1 MTLFRYFL
9 AGLLG
14 AATLGGLGSA
24 RAEPGVVIEVYVF
37 EDGSAEITCPTSA
50 CRAVC
55 RDVEGQSLL
64 VQGEF
69 YRVGS
74 NCTVELSDGAV
85 LQEAIEELIALVGEE
100 IPAGDETQVTVIEIN
115 EDEFESSETPPANN
129 TENQPLSAQAPV
141 PQ

>member
-14 AATLGGLGSA
+14 VATFGGLGSA

-85 LQEAIEELIALVGEE
+85 LQEAVEELIAIVGEE
-100 IPAGDETQVTVIEIN
+100 IFAGALVPVTGVTEIN
-115 EDEFESSETPPANN
+115 EDEFDNPEPPPAQN
-129 TENQPLSAQAPV
+129 TPNEPLSPSAPV
-141 PQ
+141 P

>member
-14 AATLGGLGSA
+14 AATFVGFGSA
-24 RAEPGVVIEVYVF
+24 RAEPGVVIEIYVF

-69 YRVGS
+69 YRIGS

-85 LQEAIEELIALVGEE
+85 LQEAVVELIALVGEE
-100 IPAGDETQVTVIEIN
+100 FPAGAEFEVTTEIN
-115 EDEFESSETPPANN
+115 PDEFDSGETPPANN
-129 TENQPLSAQAPV
+129 TENVSDETPNGVQN
-141 PQ
+141 

>member
-1 MTLFRYFL
+1 MSFIRYLL
-9 AGLLG
+9 AGFLG
-14 AATLGGLGSA
+14 VATFGGLGSA
-24 RAEPGVVIEVYVF
+24 RAEQGIVIEVYVF

-85 LQEAIEELIALVGEE
+85 LQEAVEELIAIVGEDIFAGAE
-100 IPAGDETQVTVIEIN
+100 IQETTTEFDETQ
-115 EDEFESSETPPANN
+115 FEPTETPPANN
-129 TENQPLSAQAPV
+129 TENVSDETPNGVQN
-141 PQ
+141 

>member
-1 MTLFRYFL
+1 MTLIRYVL

-14 AATLGGLGSA
+14 AMIIGGFGPA
-24 RAEPGVVIEVYVF
+24 RAEGVVIEVYVY

-50 CRAVC
+50 CHAVC

-85 LQEAIEELIALVGEE
+85 LQEAIEELIALV
-100 IPAGDETQVTVIEIN
+100 DQETFPGAIVPVTGVIQIN
-115 EDEFESSETPPANN
+115 EDEFDNPETPPGQN
-129 TENQPLSAQAPV
+129 TPTEPLSPAAPV
-141 PQ
+141 P

>member
-1 MTLFRYFL
+1 MTLFRYLL
-9 AGLLG
+9 AGFLG
-14 AATLGGLGSA
+14 AAIIGGLGSA
-24 RAEPGVVIEVYVF
+24 RAAGIVVEVIVL
-37 EDGSAEITCPTSA
+37 EDGSAEINCPTSA

-69 YRVGS
+69 YRIGS
-74 NCTVELSDGAV
+74 NCTVELSDGAL
-85 LQEAIEELIALVGEE
+85 LQEAVEELIALIGEE

-115 EDEFESSETPPANN
+115 EDEFDSGETPPANN
-129 TENQPLSAQAPV
+129 TENQPLSANAPV